1 MATKFYCRNE
11 KCDKYNE
18 EIHFNSVSY
27 VIRDGHLTPKERLVC
42 DHCNQE
48 VEMVNVKNEGGAG
61 FNLARFDSL
70 SNDDKKRWIMER
82 NKKVRKHDA
91 EMKRF
96 YEKKI
101 LGINLD

>member
-48 VEMVNVKNEGGAG
+48 VEMVN
-61 FNLARFDSL
+61 S
-70 SNDDKKRWIMER
+70 
-82 NKKVRKHDA
+82 
-91 EMKRF
+91 
-96 YEKKI
+96 EK
-101 LGINLD
+101 

>member
-48 VEMVNVKNEGGAG
+48 VEMGNVKVCLILNS
-61 FNLARFDSL
+61 NLAD
-70 SNDDKKRWIMER
+70 WI
-82 NKKVRKHDA
+82 
-91 EMKRF
+91 
-96 YEKKI
+96 
-101 LGINLD
+101 LLINGYFH

>member
-48 VEMVNVKNEGGAG
+48 VEMVNVKNEGRG
-61 FNLARFDSL
+61 L
-70 SNDDKKRWIMER
+70 
-82 NKKVRKHDA
+82 
-91 EMKRF
+91 
-96 YEKKI
+96 I
-101 LGINLD
+101 LHGLIHSPMMIRRDG

>member
-48 VEMVNVKNEGGAG
+48 VEMVNVKNEGVRGLISHG
-61 FNLARFDSL
+61 SIL
-70 SNDDKKRWIMER
+70 SPMMIKR
-82 NKKVRKHDA
+82 D
-91 EMKRF
+91 
-96 YEKKI
+96 
-101 LGINLD
+101 G